1 MNKNYKRTFLK
12 ELANIP
18 KVFREKM
25 EADVF
30 SDDDKLILDKSEKLK
45 GYKDKFKIRYGDYRI
60 GITINKKSNEITFER
75 VAHRKD
81 IYKLFPLH

>member
-1 MNKNYKRTFLK
+1 MIKNYKRTFLK

-18 KVFREKM
+18 KSTREKM
-25 EADVF
+25 ETDVF
-30 SDDDKLILDKSEKLK
+30 NENYNLILNKCEKLK

-60 GITINKKSNEITFER
+60 GITINKKSNEIIFER

-81 IYKLFPLH
+81 IYKLFPAH

>member
-1 MNKNYKRTFLK
+1 MIKHYKKTFLK
-12 ELANIP
+12 ELVNIP
-18 KVFREKM
+18 KSTREKM

-30 SDDDKLILDKSEKLK
+30 NENYNLILSKCEKLK

-60 GITINKKSNEITFER
+60 GITINKKSNEIIFER

-81 IYKLFPLH
+81 IYKLFPSH

>member
-1 MNKNYKRTFLK
+1 MIKNFRKTFLK

-18 KVFREKM
+18 KNYRDKM

-30 SDDDKLILDKSEKLK
+30 DEDYNLILNKCEKLK

-60 GITINKKSNEITFER
+60 GITINRKSNDIIFER

-81 IYKLFPLH
+81 IYKLFPIH